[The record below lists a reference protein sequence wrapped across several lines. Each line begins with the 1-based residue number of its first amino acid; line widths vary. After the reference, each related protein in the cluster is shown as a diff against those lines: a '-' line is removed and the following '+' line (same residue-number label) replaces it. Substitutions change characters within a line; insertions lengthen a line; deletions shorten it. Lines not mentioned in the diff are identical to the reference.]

1 MSIKRI
7 TGDDDMKEEE
17 CRDCPAMREWLG
29 CGTKDCK
36 EHAMFLLT
44 SDGKE
49 NELDGMEMTAK

>member
-1 MSIKRI
+1 
-7 TGDDDMKEEE
+7 MKEEE